1 MNNFIKRIRRVK
13 LNDLLQLWKL
23 PIAAL
28 AASIYRLK
36 HPDLWIVCE
45 DKMEARDNGYWMFKY
60 ICENVPD
67 QECVYAIDY
76 SSVDYDKV
84 KRLGKTVR
92 FGSVMHW
99 IMYLAS
105 SKKLS
110 SQKAGNP
117 NAAIFYFLEVYGII
131 KDNRIFLQHGI
142 TINDAKWLYYNVTK
156 MKRFIC
162 GALPEYEYVKEKFG
176 YPAENVVYTGFPR
189 FDGLHDFKSER
200 IILIMPTWREWIAD
214 EDYRLLEYE
223 GTTEIGKTNYFVKW
237 NEFLNDDRLK
247 TIAEQHDV
255 KFIFFPHRNMQKYM
269 RYFPE
274 SKPYLEILDRN
285 SYDVQELL
293 KLASLMITD
302 YSSVFMD
309 FVYMKKPVIYYQFD
323 FDLFRRG
330 QYQEGYFDYRNN
342 EFGKSF
348 ETAQEV
354 FEEIGQLIV
363 KNFNV
368 DNDFEY
374 SHQKYFKLFDS
385 NNSLRVYEI
394 IKNCEA

>member
-214 EDYRLLEYE
+214 EDYRLLDYE

-237 NEFLNDDRLK
+237 NEFLSDDRLK
-247 TIAEQHDV
+247 TISEQHNV
-255 KFIFFPHRNMQKYM
+255 KFLFFPHRNMQKYM
-269 RYFPE
+269 EYFPK
-274 SKPYLEILDRN
+274 SKSHLEILDRN
-285 SYDVQELL
+285 AYDVQELL
-293 KLASLMITD
+293 KQASLMITD
-302 YSSVFMD
+302 YSSVFFDM
-309 FVYMKKPVIYYQFD
+309 VYMKKPIIFYQFD
-323 FDLFRRG
+323 EEKFRSQ
-330 QYQEGYFDYRNN
+330 QYQKGWFDYHDNKFGRSFRNKN
-342 EFGKSF
+342 EVLEELIRIVENKFQVSEQFLDEHAKIF
-348 ETAQEV
+348 ELYDTENS
-354 FEEIGQLIV
+354 ERIYRLIDC
-363 KNFNV
+363 K
-368 DNDFEY
+368 
-374 SHQKYFKLFDS
+374 
-385 NNSLRVYEI
+385 
-394 IKNCEA
+394 